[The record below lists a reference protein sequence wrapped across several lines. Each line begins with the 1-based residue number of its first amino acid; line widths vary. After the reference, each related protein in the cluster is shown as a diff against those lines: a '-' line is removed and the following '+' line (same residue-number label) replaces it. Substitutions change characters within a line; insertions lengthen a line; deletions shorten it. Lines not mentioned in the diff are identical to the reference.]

1 MSLGVALIP
10 IMFFFLF
17 AGVNVAFGIGMAVV
31 SGVIFWNEIPMM
43 IIFQQ
48 YYQGIDSY
56 ALLAIA
62 LFMFAG
68 SLMMEL
74 GLVNDIIAFARVLV
88 GRLKASLA
96 YVNIVANVFFA
107 AISGSALADMT
118 AIGKMLIPKME
129 EENYDTDFAVG
140 LTAAASV
147 IGPIIPP
154 SIPMVV
160 YASSMGVSVGAMF
173 IGGVIPGIMLGI
185 SLAIISY
192 FICKKRGYGVV
203 STEKITIKEK
213 GKIVIKALPALMSPI
228 IVLGGIF
235 SGYFTPTESAA
246 IVCLYAL
253 ILGGVYYRTLTLK
266 TFLRCT
272 MESMVSS
279 AVIYLIVGVAKPF
292 SWLVAMTHL
301 AETVTNLVESIT
313 TSPYV
318 YLLILNIILL
328 ILGCLMET
336 SSSILIFAPLL
347 APIAIQLGCNELH
360 VAVIFVLNLMLG
372 VATPPFGMC
381 LFIGAGLTKRPMGAI
396 FKSVLPFIIVEI
408 IVLFICTYVP
418 VLVTGLPAFFGY

>member
-396 FKSVLPFIIVEI
+396 FKSVAPFIIVEI

>member
-17 AGVNVAFGIGMAVV
+17 AGVNVAFGIGMAVL
-31 SGVIFWNEIPMM
+31 SGVIVWNEIPMM

-48 YYQGIDSY
+48 FYQGIDSY

-74 GLVNDIIAFARVLV
+74 GLVNDIISFAQVLV

-129 EENYDTDFAVG
+129 EENYDTDFSVG

-173 IGGVIPGIMLGI
+173 IGGVIPGIMLGV

-192 FICKKRGYGVV
+192 FICKKKNYGVV
-203 STEKITIKEK
+203 HTEKVPAKVK
-213 GKIVIKALPALMSPI
+213 GKIVVKALPALMSPI

-235 SGYFTPTESAA
+235 SGLFTPTESAA

-253 ILGGVYYRTLTLK
+253 ILGGVYYRTLTLE
-266 TFLRCT
+266 TFIRCT
-272 MESMVSS
+272 LESMVSS
-279 AVIYLIVGVAKPF
+279 AGIYLIVGIAKPF

-301 AETVTNLVESIT
+301 ADTVTSLVESIT

-347 APIAIQLGCNELH
+347 VPIALDLGCNELH

-381 LFIGAGLTKRPMGAI
+381 LFIGAGLTKRPIGAI
-396 FKSVLPFIIVEI
+396 FKAVLPFVIVEI
-408 IVLFICTYVP
+408 IVLFICTYIP
-418 VLVTGLPAFFGY
+418 IFVTGLPAFFGF

>member
-140 LTAAASV
+140 LIAAASV

-396 FKSVLPFIIVEI
+396 FKSVVPFIIVEI

>member
-31 SGVIFWNEIPMM
+31 SGVIVWNEIPMM

-48 YYQGIDSY
+48 FYQGIDSY

-74 GLVNDIIAFARVLV
+74 GLVNDIIFFAQVLV

-173 IGGVIPGIMLGI
+173 IGGMIPGIMLGI

-192 FICKKRGYGVV
+192 FICKKKNYGVV
-203 STEKITIKEK
+203 HTEKVSAKAK
-213 GKIVIKALPALMSPI
+213 GKIVVKALPALMSPI

-235 SGYFTPTESAA
+235 SGLFTPTESAA

-253 ILGGVYYRTLTLK
+253 ILGGVYYRTLTLN
-266 TFLRCT
+266 TFIRCT
-272 MESMVSS
+272 LESMVSS
-279 AVIYLIVGVAKPF
+279 AGIYLIVGIAKPF

-301 AETVTNLVESIT
+301 ADTVTSLVESIT

-347 APIAIQLGCNELH
+347 VPIALDLGCNELH

-396 FKSVLPFIIVEI
+396 FKAVVPFIIVEI
-408 IVLFICTYVP
+408 IVLFICTYIP
-418 VLVTGLPAFFGY
+418 ICVTGLPAFFGF

>member
-31 SGVIFWNEIPMM
+31 SGVIVWNEIPMM

-48 YYQGIDSY
+48 FYQGIDSY

-74 GLVNDIIAFARVLV
+74 GLVNDIIFFAQVLV

-118 AIGKMLIPKME
+118 AIG
-129 EENYDTDFAVG
+129 
-140 LTAAASV
+140 
-147 IGPIIPP
+147 PIIPP

-173 IGGVIPGIMLGI
+173 IGGAIPGIMLGI

-192 FICKKRGYGVV
+192 FICKKKNYGVV
-203 STEKITIKEK
+203 HTEKVSAKAK
-213 GKIVIKALPALMSPI
+213 GKIVVKALPALMSPI

-235 SGYFTPTESAA
+235 SGLFTPTESAA

-253 ILGGVYYRTLTLK
+253 ILGGVYYRTLTLN
-266 TFLRCT
+266 TFIRCT
-272 MESMVSS
+272 LESMVSS
-279 AVIYLIVGVAKPF
+279 AGIYLIVGIAKPF

-301 AETVTNLVESIT
+301 ADTVTSLVESIT

-347 APIAIQLGCNELH
+347 VPIALDLGCNELH

-396 FKSVLPFIIVEI
+396 FKAVVPFIIVEI
-408 IVLFICTYVP
+408 IVLFICTYIP
-418 VLVTGLPAFFGY
+418 ICVTGLPAFFGF

>member
-17 AGVNVAFGIGMAVV
+17 AGVNVAFGIGMAVL
-31 SGVIFWNEIPMM
+31 SGVIVWNEIPMM

-48 YYQGIDSY
+48 FYQGIDSY

-74 GLVNDIIAFARVLV
+74 GLVNDIISFAQVLV

-129 EENYDTDFAVG
+129 EENYDTDFSVG

-173 IGGVIPGIMLGI
+173 IGGVIPGIMLGV

-192 FICKKRGYGVV
+192 FTCKKKNYGVV
-203 STEKITIKEK
+203 HTEKVPAKVK
-213 GKIVIKALPALMSPI
+213 GKIVVKALPALMSPI

-235 SGYFTPTESAA
+235 SGLFTPTESAA

-253 ILGGVYYRTLTLK
+253 ILGGVYYRTLTLE
-266 TFLRCT
+266 TFIRCT
-272 MESMVSS
+272 LESMVSS
-279 AVIYLIVGVAKPF
+279 AGIYLIVGIAKPF

-301 AETVTNLVESIT
+301 ADTVTSLVESIT

-347 APIAIQLGCNELH
+347 VPIALDLGCNELH

-396 FKSVLPFIIVEI
+396 FKAVLPFVIVEI
-408 IVLFICTYVP
+408 IVLFICTYIP
-418 VLVTGLPAFFGY
+418 IFVTGLPAFFGF

>member
-147 IGPIIPP
+147 VGPIIPP

-246 IVCLYAL
+246 IICLYAL

-318 YLLILNIILL
+318 YLLVLNIILL

-396 FKSVLPFIIVEI
+396 FKSVVPFIIVEI
-408 IVLFICTYVP
+408 IILFICTYVP

>member
-147 IGPIIPP
+147 VGPIIPP

-185 SLAIISY
+185 SLAIISC
-192 FICKKRGYGVV
+192 FICKKPGYGVV

-396 FKSVLPFIIVEI
+396 FKSVVPFIIVEI
-408 IVLFICTYVP
+408 IILFICTYVP

>member
-147 IGPIIPP
+147 VGPIIPP

-185 SLAIISY
+185 SLAIISC

-396 FKSVLPFIIVEI
+396 FKSVVPFIIVEI
-408 IVLFICTYVP
+408 IILFICTYVP

>member
-396 FKSVLPFIIVEI
+396 FKSVVPFIIVEI
-408 IVLFICTYVP
+408 IILFICTYVP